1 MEGKILNPDN
11 IPSPCPFCDKVYE
24 WKRGLRR
31 HLSKCHVEK
40 QALNTTA
47 QKVKKSNFK
56 KNGEQS

>member
-1 MEGKILNPDN
+1 MAQNRDN

-31 HLSKCHVEK
+31 HISKCHVEK

-47 QKVKKSNFK
+47 VE